1 MKFFLRLTLSSLLF
15 SSMSSL
21 SASANSGLVLGNPV
35 IMSGSGCPVGSVQ
48 TTVDPDGTTLSV
60 VFDQFGTKAV
70 PGNVSQ
76 RSCNLRIP
84 VKVPQGF
91 QAQLV
96 DMVYRGF
103 ADIPSGASG
112 QIVSTA
118 ILGGKTVGSEITQ
131 LPAGF
136 SSAWELT
143 NSFTAV
149 SISTCISS
157 TVLGVNTSLLAR
169 AINASRIAQIS
180 TDTLD
185 ITAGDEKII
194 AKFGFKIVSCSG
206 GSPII
211 FP

>member
-1 MKFFLRLTLSSLLF
+1 MKKFLRLTLTSLLF

-21 SASANSGLVLGNPV
+21 SASANSGLVLGNPI
-35 IMSGSGCPVGSVQ
+35 IMSGSGCPAGSVQ

-60 VFDQFGTKAV
+60 VFEQFGTKAF
-70 PGNVSQ
+70 PGRVDQ

-118 ILGGKTVGSEITQ
+118 ILGGKTVGKESAD
-131 LPAGF
+131 LRVGF
-136 SSAWELT
+136 SSEWTLT

-149 SISTCISS
+149 SISTCKSS
-157 TVLGVNTSLLAR
+157 TVLGVNTSLTAR
-169 AINASRIAQIS
+169 AINADREAQIS

-194 AKFGFKIVSCSG
+194 AKFGFNIVPCSG
-206 GSPII
+206 GSPTI